1 MALPTT
7 CDGYLQYVAQAGQIA
22 FIESSGVETFCSYFP
37 GCTGSPDGET
47 IFPAACNLQGGVTC
61 AAGKTGCVGSSNNEE
76 TNCVIDSYDQ
86 DYSFDC
92 SSLAGAACKDSCM
105 LTDEKKLMGTC
116 TGIPVVP
123 PTDAEPTPAQPA
135 SCYVSSDKAACVNN
149 AATGSCQWA
158 SGSFKSPCG
167 AVTEEGSFCVGCDQY
182 GNLNR
187 PIIKYLQ
194 ENAGKSWEAKNAA
207 GDGTY
212 MAAVTAWDASA
223 CSWYA
228 ATDSKDVTEIDV
240 LEFSMLFGKGTSVS
254 IPADRVVTTKELET
268 ETGSAAA
275 ISISAAL
282 TGILLL

>member
-1 MALPTT
+1 MQL
-7 CDGYLQYVAQAGQIA
+7 
-22 FIESSGVETFCSYFP
+22 IESFGVEAFCSNIP

-47 IFPAACNLQGGVTC
+47 IFPAACNLQYGGVTC

-123 PTDAEPTPAQPA
+123 PTDAPEPTPAQPA
-135 SCYVSSDKAACVNN
+135 SCSDSSDKAACVNN
-149 AATGSCQWA
+149 AATGSCQWF

-167 AVTEEGSFCVGCDQY
+167 AVTEGGSACVGCDY
-182 GNLNR
+182 FGILDR

-212 MAAVTAWDASA
+212 MVAVTAYDASA

-240 LEFSMLFGKGTSVS
+240 LEFSMSFGGNPVS